1 MIADD
6 LLCKDP
12 GQQQSYYWPSYARIF
27 RFSTLRI
34 NGSLSNISMMTKSQT
49 HGDTNMAQLINKTQ
63 WEFHKRHSLLFPK
76 IFFVNTPVVLI
87 GLLISTVQL
96 TLSNIFA
103 FNANSEYTCKGVVL
117 CYKQV
122 SRAGT
127 SNYIP
132 RHLWNVNYLS
142 LPLILAADTTLLIW
156 GRYLLITS
164 CGFPSSVNLIF

>member
-6 LLCKDP
+6 LLRKDP

-49 HGDTNMAQLINKTQ
+49 HGDTNMAQIINKTQ
-63 WEFHKRHSLLFPK
+63 WKFHKRHSLLFPK
-76 IFFVNTPVVLI
+76 IFFVNTPVALI

-96 TLSNIFA
+96 TLLA
-103 FNANSEYTCKGVVL
+103 FNANSEYKCVVL

-132 RHLWNVNYLS
+132 RYLWDLNYLS
-142 LPLILAADTTLLIW
+142 LPLILAAGTTLLIW
-156 GRYLLITS
+156 GRNLLITS